1 MSNSSA
7 SSVLVFS
14 IFDNKMERYGD
25 PFVSPS
31 VAVAERS
38 LVDFLRSPQSKLYQD
53 HPHDFE
59 LVQIG
64 TFDSVSGVL
73 NPVSL
78 DKAYRCGLLY
88 LLSDGKA
95 DFQQLQAAKD
105 FLDYISMK
113 HPDEYEKL
121 SHAYIDDS
129 ADKE

>member
-1 MSNSSA
+1 MSST

-14 IFDNKMERYGD
+14 IFDNKMNRFGD
-25 PFVSPS
+25 PFISPS
-31 VAVAERS
+31 LAVAERS

-64 TFDSVSGVL
+64 TFDSATGAL
-73 NPVSL
+73 NPVSP
-78 DKAYRCGLLY
+78 DKAYRRGLVY

-105 FLDYISMK
+105 FLDYIGLK

-121 SHAYIDDS
+121 SHEYIEAYC
-129 ADKE
+129 DKE

>member
-64 TFDSVSGVL
+64 TFDSVTGLVMSI
-73 NPVSL
+73 PS
-78 DKAYRCGLLY
+78 DKQYRRQLVY

-121 SHAYIDDS
+121 SHAYIDDYG
-129 ADKE
+129 DKE